1 MNHGPK
7 VRMCF
12 PQIVSDVWGSYSR
25 QPAKG
30 CLITRLKVEGLKY
43 SINITSLNTPD
54 PIYNGVFFGEIPST
68 FKGLLRTQ
76 LSPSGHSELG
86 PRQRA
91 PVTGTA
97 LLLRS
102 GSLALPPA
110 ASIEWEDLPGACS
123 FLVIH
128 ATSIYGNISYQP
140 VIELGA
146 NSPFPRSSHHP
157 QCVPRSNL
165 P

>member
-12 PQIVSDVWGSYSR
+12 PQIASDVWGSHSR
-25 QPAKG
+25 QPTKG
-30 CLITRLKVEGLKY
+30 WLIMRLRVESLKH
-43 SINITSLNTPD
+43 SVSITSFNTSD
-54 PIYNGVFFGEIPST
+54 PVDNSVFFGEIHST
-68 FKGLLRTQ
+68 FKALLRTQ

-86 PRQRA
+86 PHQRA

-140 VIELGA
+140 VIEPGA
-146 NSPFPRSSHHP
+146 DSTFPRSFHHP